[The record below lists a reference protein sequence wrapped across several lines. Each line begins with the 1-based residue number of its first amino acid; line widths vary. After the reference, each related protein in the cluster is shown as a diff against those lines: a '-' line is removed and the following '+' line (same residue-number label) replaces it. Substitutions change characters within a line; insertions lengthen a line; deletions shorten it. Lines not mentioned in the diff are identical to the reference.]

1 MQISVIL
8 CTYNRGQSLSQTLG
22 SIAASAPPE
31 TANWE
36 VLVVD
41 NNSSDDTRSVIEGF
55 CRQYPGRFRYIFD
68 PVQGKSHALN
78 AGIRSSSGE
87 ILAFVDD
94 DVLVDPNWLHNLTA
108 SLEDNHWAGV
118 GGQILPEQGFKPPY
132 WIPLQDKYALAPLA
146 VFTPNLGAGP
156 LSEAPFGTNMAFRRS
171 MFEKYGNFRTDFG
184 PKPGSANP
192 QKSEDSEF
200 GHRLL
205 AAGEQLRYEPSAI
218 IYHVIPSDRLRKE
231 YFVTWWYE
239 KARADIRAFGIPTDT
254 KWFIAGIPCYFFRRL
269 TRWTF
274 QWMISVNSRQRF
286 AAKLKVWGRI
296 GEIRECYRIAHDADG
311 GKT

>member
-1 MQISVIL
+1 MHISVIL

-31 TANWE
+31 TVSWE

-41 NNSSDDTRSVIEGF
+41 NNSTDDTRSVVEGF

-68 PVQGKSHALN
+68 AVQGKSHALN
-78 AGIRSSSGE
+78 TGIQSSSAE

-94 DVLVDPNWLHNLTA
+94 DVIVDPNWLRNLTA
-108 SLEDNHWAGV
+108 SLKENHWAGV
-118 GGQILPEQGFKPPY
+118 GGQILPEQGFKSPC

-146 VFTPNLGAGP
+146 VFTPDLGAGP

-171 MFEKYGNFRTDFG
+171 MFEKYGNFRTDLG

-254 KWFIAGIPCYFFRRL
+254 TWFIVGVPFYFFRRL
-269 TRWTF
+269 ARWTF
-274 QWMISVNSRQRF
+274 QWMFSVNPRQRF
-286 AAKLKVWGRI
+286 AAKLKVWGRL

-311 GKT
+311 G